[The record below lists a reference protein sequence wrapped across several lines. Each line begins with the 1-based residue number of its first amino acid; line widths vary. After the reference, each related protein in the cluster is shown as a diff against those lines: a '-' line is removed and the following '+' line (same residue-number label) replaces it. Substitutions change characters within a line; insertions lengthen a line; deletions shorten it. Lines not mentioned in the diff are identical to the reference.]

1 VRTAQK
7 YTRQVHPN
15 SLLEQRST
23 GLSIELLISLKE
35 KKYVLPTAYIEAIGI
50 GLPVKQLAITAVRPA
65 MLSA

>member
-15 SLLEQRST
+15 RLLEQRST

-35 KKYVLPTAYIEAIGI
+35 KNVLPTAYIEAIGI

>member
-35 KKYVLPTAYIEAIGI
+35 KNVLPTAYIEAIGI
-50 GLPVKQLAITAVRPA
+50 GLPVKQLAITAVRLA